1 MGAPFGRK
9 AKWARG
15 PSFILNCR
23 WRKWKRARR
32 KLAESADQYN
42 ILVVDDERSIREG
55 VQRVLTRMGCDV
67 RTAPDGE
74 TALSILK
81 EEAVTI
87 AILDLKMPGMDGMEL
102 HQRIQEIDDRIV
114 VIIIT
119 GYATIETAISAMK
132 QGAYD
137 FIPKPFEPDHL
148 KIVVNRAIE
157 KIRLSREAEKLQAE
171 RERTLMDLDRE
182 KSRTR
187 TIIESLPIGVVV
199 TNMEGEVVLKNPA
212 FLQSLEL
219 ASDLGAG
226 EQIDACV
233 ADDGFCQF
241 VRQLSTGEYG
251 LEGEVPS
258 YELCVSN
265 NKYLLSRGRP
275 VMNEK
280 NECIGAVVTLSNI
293 TAIKMLDQLKSE
305 FVAKVS
311 HELRSPLSTIHEQLS
326 TVLKDM
332 AGEPDVED
340 EQYLLSRAKEKTSGL
355 ISLIGDLLDLSRI
368 ESGGAVHNIKQM
380 QLEELLS
387 SIVDFLKSRAE
398 AKNQRLSL
406 ELGRDEFP
414 AVTADPMAMESIFGN
429 LVTNAV
435 NYTGENGAITV
446 RMDVEGE
453 YLKVEVAD
461 NGFGIDEKYHGKIFE
476 KFYRV
481 KDENTRYVNG
491 TGLGLPIVKGLVEQM
506 GGTINLES
514 TPGEG
519 STFTVMLPASFHP

>member
-1 MGAPFGRK
+1 MAD
-9 AKWARG
+9 
-15 PSFILNCR
+15 
-23 WRKWKRARR
+23 
-32 KLAESADQYN
+32 SADQFN

-55 VQRVLTRMGCDV
+55 VDRVLSRMGCHV
-67 RTAPDGE
+67 LTAQNGE
-74 TALSILK
+74 EALDILK
-81 EEAVTI
+81 TEPISI

-102 HQRIQEIDDRIV
+102 HQRIQELDDRIV

-157 KIRLSREAEKLQAE
+157 KIRLSREAEALQAE

-199 TNMEGEVVLKNPA
+199 TNTDGEVVLKNPA

-219 ASDLGAG
+219 ASEPDAG

-241 VRQLSTGEYG
+241 VRQLSTGQYG
-251 LEGEVPS
+251 VDGEVPS
-258 YELCVSN
+258 YELCVGD

-275 VMNEK
+275 VVNEK
-280 NECIGAVVTLSNI
+280 NECVGAVVTLSNI
-293 TAIKMLDQLKSE
+293 TSLKMLDQLKSE

-311 HELRSPLSTIHEQLS
+311 HELRSPLSTIHEQLA

-332 AGEPDVED
+332 TSEESEVDQDLIE
-340 EQYLLSRAKEKTSGL
+340 RAKEKTNAL

-368 ESGGAVHNIKQM
+368 EAGSLAENKKPVQIT
-380 QLEELLS
+380 ELLS
-387 SIVDFLKSRAE
+387 SIVDFLGSRASANGQTLAFHAAE
-398 AKNQRLSL
+398 EKIP
-406 ELGRDEFP
+406 EIK
-414 AVTADPMAMESIFGN
+414 ADPMALESIFGN

-435 NYTGENGAITV
+435 NYTPSGGEITV
-446 RMDVEGE
+446 TVEMVDNQI
-453 YLKVEVAD
+453 KVSVSD
-461 NGFGIDEKYHGKIFE
+461 TGFGIEKRHQDKIFE
-476 KFYRV
+476 RFYRV
-481 KDENTRYVNG
+481 KDKNTRHITG
-491 TGLGLPIVKGLVEQM
+491 TGLGLPIVKGLVDSM
-506 GGTINLES
+506 GGKIELDSE
-514 TPGEG
+514 PGSG
-519 STFTVMLPASFHP
+519 STFTVYLPLETPAETETEAASPSVHF